1 MKKQSSAFQAGLAM
15 RKQVLGADYVE
26 KSLAEADEFNRP
38 FQEILTE
45 FAWGTV
51 WTRPG
56 LSLKTRSMLTLA
68 MCVALNRPHE
78 VKLHLRGAVRNG
90 CTDEEI
96 RELLLHAFIYC
107 GGPAAVDGF
116 NNVRALLPTIRA
128 EESAKAG
135 QAADSGTAG
144 KGSKGP
150 KADKPDKAAKNG
162 KAGKGGK
169 ARKAA
174 GTIAPPDQARAAGK
188 RAPRSNAT

>member
-1 MKKQSSAFQAGLAM
+1 MKNPSSAFDAGVAM
-15 RKQVLGADYVE
+15 RKQVLGPEYVE
-26 KSLAEADEFNRP
+26 KSFAQATDFNRP

-45 FAWGTV
+45 FAWGKV

-68 MCVALNRPHE
+68 ICVALNRPHE

-116 NNVRALLPTIRA
+116 NAAAASLPTIRA
-128 EESAKAG
+128 EEEASAAEPGSGGETPRATRSKAAAPVPKKRG
-135 QAADSGTAG
+135 TRAADQR
-144 KGSKGP
+144 P
-150 KADKPDKAAKNG
+150 K
-162 KAGKGGK
+162 
-169 ARKAA
+169 
-174 GTIAPPDQARAAGK
+174 
-188 RAPRSNAT
+188 

>member
-1 MKKQSSAFQAGLAM
+1 
-15 RKQVLGADYVE
+15 
-26 KSLAEADEFNRP
+26 
-38 FQEILTE
+38 
-45 FAWGTV
+45 V

-56 LSLKTRSMLTLA
+56 LPLKTRSMLTLA
-68 MCVALNRPHE
+68 ICVALNRPHE
-78 VKLHLRGAVRNG
+78 IKLHLRGAVRNG

-135 QAADSGTAG
+135 QAADGGKAG
-144 KGSKGP
+144 KAGKVS
-150 KADKPDKAAKNG
+150 KADTAAKNGKGAKVDKAAKNG
-162 KAGKGGK
+162 KSGK

-174 GTIAPPDQARAAGK
+174 GAIAAPDQARAAGK